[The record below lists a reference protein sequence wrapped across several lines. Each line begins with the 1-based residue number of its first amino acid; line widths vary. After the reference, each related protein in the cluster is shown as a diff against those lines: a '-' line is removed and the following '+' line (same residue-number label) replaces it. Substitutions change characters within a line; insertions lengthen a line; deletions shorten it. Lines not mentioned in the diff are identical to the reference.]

1 MIFPLPFDAETAPY
15 TLKNRQKHFPVPGF
29 RKADKA
35 VFFAKKTKWD
45 RWGLLQFPLPENY
58 SAVNDYRLILEKKNG

>member
-35 VFFAKKTKWD
+35 VFFCPKD
-45 RWGLLQFPLPENY
+45 QVGPLGT
-58 SAVNDYRLILEKKNG
+58 SAVSAAGKLFGSQLLPFDP